1 MIEELK
7 VENTEERREEEKRKE
22 EEKGD
27 KQELPLCS
35 MQ

>member
-22 EEKGD
+22 EEMGD

>member
-27 KQELPLCS
+27 KQGLPLCS

>member
-7 VENTEERREEEKRKE
+7 GEERRRKEDE